1 MPDPSALSP
10 ETPIPSQAGLGWAAM
25 LLGATCIPA
34 AAYLGV
40 QSLSV
45 SLPVF
50 GLWFFIPVV
59 VLAIVLGMLGSRT
72 AHGVAGAALG
82 VAALLLC
89 LSFVIVDRLY
99 GAEIRSQ
106 NRIVAP
112 SLPPGLNLDQLM
124 KLRSAPGMNP
134 SATTRPG

>member
-1 MPDPSALSP
+1 MTDPSALSP

-40 QSLSV
+40 QALSV

-50 GLWFFIPVV
+50 GLWFFLPVV
-59 VLAIVLGMLGSRT
+59 VMAIALGMLGSRT
-72 AHGVAGAALG
+72 SQGVAGAALG

-89 LSFVIVDRLY
+89 LSFVVVDRMY
-99 GAEIRSQ
+99 GAEIRAQ
-106 NRIVAP
+106 TKVASP
-112 SLPPGLNLDQLM
+112 APPPAFNFEQLLKM
-124 KLRSAPGMNP
+124 QGPAERRG
-134 SATTRPG
+134 SATQP